1 MVTNK
6 KTARA
11 RAVLA
16 KNILRLR
23 EERNVTQERLGELA
37 DLHPTYISAVEN
49 CRRNISI
56 DAIEKLSKALKIS
69 IADLFVG

>member
-16 KNILRLR
+16 KNLFQFR
-23 EERNVTQERLGELA
+23 EERKMTQERLGELA
-37 DLHPTYISAVEN
+37 DLHPTYISSVEN

-56 DAIEKLSKALKIS
+56 DAIEKLAKALKIP
-69 IADLFVG
+69 IADLFA